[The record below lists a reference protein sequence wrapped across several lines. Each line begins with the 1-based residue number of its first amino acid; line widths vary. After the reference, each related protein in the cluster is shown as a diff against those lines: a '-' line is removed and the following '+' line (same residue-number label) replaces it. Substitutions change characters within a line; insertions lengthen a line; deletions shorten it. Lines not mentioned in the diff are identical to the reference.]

1 MRLENIYLRG
11 WPEGRTNLLRVAT
24 TSCHINVFH
33 PEHSAKQ
40 GTVLKGLEE
49 SSICSDHVRIQR
61 FGESEVEAVVD
72 AASCLQSYLKSL
84 IPQSC

>member
-1 MRLENIYLRG
+1 MRFENIYLRR
-11 WPEGRTNLLRVAT
+11 WPEGRTNLLRAAT
-24 TSCHINVFH
+24 TSGHINVFH
-33 PEHSAKQ
+33 PEHSTEQ
-40 GTVLKGLEE
+40 GSVLKGLEK

-61 FGESEVEAVVD
+61 FGESEVESVVD